1 MRFLRLY
8 KLGVARCALAALPAP
23 WAPEPD
29 QAPAAQVLVLD
40 HNRLSALD
48 VVCALPRLEKLSAA
62 HNALGALPAGV
73 HHLRKLRELNVASNQ
88 LAALPDALGAC
99 ESLELIDAADNRI
112 QVRL

>member
-1 MRFLRLY
+1 MASACIVGFESLIR
-8 KLGVARCALAALPAP
+8 AT
-23 WAPEPD
+23 
-29 QAPAAQVLVLD
+29 AAQVLVLD
-40 HNRLSALD
+40 HNCLGALD

-62 HNALGALPAGV
+62 HNSLAALPAGM

-112 QVRL
+112 QVRLNTKPGCVQMHQAQD